1 MNKFNITPEFAE
13 ELGAYLEGNLSMED
27 TRLLEQFLQANDDI
41 SAFIDTLS
49 IFDDCKLNNQ
59 LEDILNIELD
69 FVLPEKSM
77 NIECFIPN
85 DPFLL
90 EYNPTFMDIEV
101 TNNTL
106 DSEIDNNIH
115 CDDHIFD
122 ATNIN
127 ESLDDSNNVLTIN
140 EDECRIVNDD
150 TIFFT

>member
-1 MNKFNITPEFAE
+1 
-13 ELGAYLEGNLSMED
+13 MED

-115 CDDHIFD
+115 CDVHILD

-127 ESLDDSNNVLTIN
+127 DIK
-140 EDECRIVNDD
+140 
-150 TIFFT
+150 IFANITSQNIEE